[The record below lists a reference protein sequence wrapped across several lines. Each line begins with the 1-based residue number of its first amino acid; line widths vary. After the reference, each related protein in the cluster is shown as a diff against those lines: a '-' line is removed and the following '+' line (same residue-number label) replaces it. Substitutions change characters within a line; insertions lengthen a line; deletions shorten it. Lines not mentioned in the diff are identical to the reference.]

1 MEKVQNTVKTVSEF
15 GDPDQY
21 GNKNYWIEFTD
32 GTKGSFRTPNND
44 LFVEGMLGVYSIKEQ
59 KHSAKAGNY
68 AILQRYKEE
77 FDGPKNF
84 ENTSKNTIDHSGMVR
99 SVAVKAI
106 CELRSNTKISI
117 EDIIKEADIIFDYLE
132 FGITDEPKKYGPKG
146 LTMDQVSQG
155 QSAIVQDGHQKA
167 LTPQDD
173 TTDELPF

>member
-44 LFVEGMLGVYSIKEQ
+44 LFIEGTAASYSIKEQ

-84 ENTSKNTIDHSGMVR
+84 QKYEKNPKDTEQISR
-99 SVAVKAI
+99 SVAIKSI
-106 CELRSNTKISI
+106 CELRAGGKYTP
-117 EDIIKEADIIFDYLE
+117 EEIIKEAEILFDYIQ
-132 FGITDEPKKYGPKG
+132 FGITDDPKKYGPKG
-146 LTMDQVSQG
+146 LTMDQINQG
-155 QSAIVQDGHQKA
+155 QSAIVQDGHQNA
-167 LTPQDD
+167 LNEA
-173 TTDELPF
+173 TDKLPF